1 MTGKVVR
8 CGGTEE
14 GSERCDGF
22 WRAWLN
28 GASLLKMKRWKALC
42 LFATGAVALMV
53 LTIFYSPV
61 EKWFSEAGAEA
72 PEDGKVMKLVD
83 MGTIEL
89 QELQYYYTSEF
100 IRYDGERNAYI
111 LNSSISIG
119 NGTVLTISGLR
130 LIVNTTYQ
138 NVEIIVE
145 SGGELRMSSTNLSV
159 EGSTAH
165 YMVMKFYGKA
175 EISESQI
182 GPETQTDS
190 FKGLKIYSS
199 RTKIVKTVIQGSS
212 EDGVYCQGASP
223 ILLECIIRNNG
234 GSGVRSEDKGPI
246 IHLTEIYGNSQD
258 GVNIENT
265 DYYEITTTADGEFYT
280 DVRFESGGGSDSSV
294 RLKKEINNP
303 PVSASFS
310 LFGRGYIYNHK
321 IVDDTYQEFTKG
333 SGSCVDVKGDT
344 VQLKTVPTV
353 TKRNITNT
361 ALLEGAPYPNA
372 MLGKEGDFPFIH
384 LTNIIAEENLAVAY
398 DLSNVFLTPYTG
410 PVAYQMGPQDNEP
423 MTGLQNGEEGW
434 EIYAN
439 WNSWKEFVIPPIFL
453 DLDTKISFK
462 GKFDARTEVEAIGFA
477 CGVGPYRKE
486 IIFPL
491 YGMMGDPEMSWGTTF
506 GGWDT
511 RYFNDTLQEDE
522 WIDYEIDLGS
532 IWRDRFQDN
541 AFVIDRIIIIN
552 DNDGWCPP
560 PDVSGWHFRGLV
572 LDGLRKYS
580 YPGSYVTKIISFD
593 RVVTLSNIQVMN
605 IINCTQYDV
614 WCRASM
620 DGENFDEWIPMGTGS
635 AGIFDTGIQAM
646 SGMKFQVKIE
656 IWNNAT
662 SDYVAPV
669 IKYITLEFL
678 SSFHTVDLSTLD
690 DFTGGTYDN
699 TSWDTQQH
707 GIRLEDPAANS
718 QGSYTS
724 PAYDAGMDV
733 YWNYIKWNGNL
744 STQCNVTVQTRTKAS
759 TSETWSSWSTAVGT
773 SLREMRINSPKGR
786 YFQFRLILQSSD
798 NLHTPFV
805 KNVSV
810 RYSLAKVIS
819 DGTQEE
825 FEPYASMD
833 NIIIENGVIM
843 LNDTSQ
849 PGTYIS
855 RIHSTGSFDHY
866 SEVYWLGWVPN
877 VTRVRMSV
885 RVANSTEQINSAEW
899 LGPTG
904 NNSWFTRPGQP
915 INASCDGKNYIQ
927 FKLELYSLDG
937 VCTPVILE
945 YGCMMRTYYP
955 HGVYVSRAWF
965 FSEDIIT
972 HITPSWNRTSNNESV
987 KLYIT
992 SNEGVNWTEVTD
1004 DLDSDV
1010 VLQEDIAG
1018 YGVKYKLEF
1027 FSTGLD

>member
-182 GPETQTDS
+182 GPEAQTDS

-223 ILLECIIRNNG
+223 ILQECIIRNNDG
-234 GSGVRSEDKGPI
+234 TGVRSEDKGPI

-333 SGSCVDVKGDT
+333 SGSYVDVKGDT

-439 WNSWKEFVIPPIFL
+439 QNSWKEFVIPPIFL

-656 IWNNAT
+656 IWNNTT

-724 PAYDAGMDV
+724 PAYDG
-733 YWNYIKWNGNL
+733 NGCL
-744 STQCNVTVQTRTKAS
+744 
-759 TSETWSSWSTAVGT
+759 
-773 SLREMRINSPKGR
+773 
-786 YFQFRLILQSSD
+786 
-798 NLHTPFV
+798 
-805 KNVSV
+805 
-810 RYSLAKVIS
+810 
-819 DGTQEE
+819 
-825 FEPYASMD
+825 
-833 NIIIENGVIM
+833 
-843 LNDTSQ
+843 
-849 PGTYIS
+849 
-855 RIHSTGSFDHY
+855 
-866 SEVYWLGWVPN
+866 
-877 VTRVRMSV
+877 
-885 RVANSTEQINSAEW
+885 
-899 LGPTG
+899 
-904 NNSWFTRPGQP
+904 
-915 INASCDGKNYIQ
+915 
-927 FKLELYSLDG
+927 LELYKMERK
-937 VCTPVILE
+937 P
-945 YGCMMRTYYP
+945 
-955 HGVYVSRAWF
+955 
-965 FSEDIIT
+965 
-972 HITPSWNRTSNNESV
+972 
-987 KLYIT
+987 
-992 SNEGVNWTEVTD
+992 
-1004 DLDSDV
+1004 
-1010 VLQEDIAG
+1010 
-1018 YGVKYKLEF
+1018 
-1027 FSTGLD
+1027 